1 MGASPPPSPPG
12 GEYDD
17 GVLGILEA
25 DVVST
30 ARSKPLAAATREE
43 TTSEGCVSTAA
54 RSGVNVDRLDDDLIL
69 SAVEVMRAD
78 DFCFASAAGA
88 VAGDADA
95 DLDVAGAGVVAPA
108 AAAAA
113 AATPPMPPL
122 LPSFGG
128 VAPLLSHRFT
138 AGATAAPP
146 PPSFRFF
153 ASALNLFDA
162 IATVTAV
169 SRIEATRRWY
179 CGSGG
184 GVGGG
189 DGGGDG
195 GAAGWGN
202 ENAAEHARRGG
213 GAAGGAARR
222 AGGRRR
228 ARTSSDVI
236 APRSYSSSGVAFV
249 GCFLEVCS
257 RSMCFGL
264 VASHMSSMP
273 LRKRWQSCSARHHAR
288 RRYDSKSQTAP
299 VCRWWHVGATI
310 TNSAASEEYA
320 DRDWIASFSVAS
332 LRCGMEE

>member
-1 MGASPPPSPPG
+1 MVSWRAKGVGIFEDDLERTAGVGASPG

-17 GVLGILEA
+17 GVVGIFEA

-54 RSGVNVDRLDDDLIL
+54 RSGVNVDKLDDALIL
-69 SAVEVMRAD
+69 STVEVMRAD

-95 DLDVAGAGVVAPA
+95 DLDFTGAGVAAPAA

-202 ENAAEHARRGG
+202 ENAAKRARRGDGAGGRRAG
-213 GAAGGAARR
+213 GAAGGGAR
-222 AGGRRR
+222 APP
-228 ARTSSDVI
+228 RT
-236 APRSYSSSGVAFV
+236 
-249 GCFLEVCS
+249 
-257 RSMCFGL
+257 
-264 VASHMSSMP
+264 
-273 LRKRWQSCSARHHAR
+273 
-288 RRYDSKSQTAP
+288 
-299 VCRWWHVGATI
+299 
-310 TNSAASEEYA
+310 
-320 DRDWIASFSVAS
+320 
-332 LRCGMEE
+332 

>member
-1 MGASPPPSPPG
+1 MDDDLERTAGVGASPPG
-12 GEYDD
+12 CEYDD
-17 GVLGILEA
+17 GVVGILEA

-54 RSGVNVDRLDDDLIL
+54 RSGVNVDKLEDDLIL

-88 VAGDADA
+88 VAGDAEA
-95 DLDVAGAGVVAPA
+95 DLDFTGAGVAAPAAA

-146 PPSFRFF
+146 LLPPSFRFF

-169 SRIEATRRWY
+169 SRTDGPGWR
-179 CGSGG
+179 
-184 GVGGG
+184 VGL
-189 DGGGDG
+189 
-195 GAAGWGN
+195 GA
-202 ENAAEHARRGG
+202 
-213 GAAGGAARR
+213 
-222 AGGRRR
+222 
-228 ARTSSDVI
+228 
-236 APRSYSSSGVAFV
+236 
-249 GCFLEVCS
+249 
-257 RSMCFGL
+257 
-264 VASHMSSMP
+264 
-273 LRKRWQSCSARHHAR
+273 
-288 RRYDSKSQTAP
+288 
-299 VCRWWHVGATI
+299 
-310 TNSAASEEYA
+310 
-320 DRDWIASFSVAS
+320 
-332 LRCGMEE
+332 